1 MFVIN
6 RSGRDIIAHAAP
18 DPQAL
23 AQLRF
28 IRGDLLCARV
38 VALQLD
44 LSDARSRELAEKIAD
59 ALTLV
64 GRLIA
69 GNNP

>member
-1 MFVIN
+1 M
-6 RSGRDIIAHAAP
+6 IAQTAS

-38 VALQLD
+38 IALQLD
-44 LSDARSRELAEKIAD
+44 LSDARSHELAEKIAD

-64 GRLIA
+64 GRLIK
-69 GNNP
+69 GDNP

>member
-1 MFVIN
+1 M
-6 RSGRDIIAHAAP
+6 IANTAP

-23 AQLRF
+23 AQLRY

-38 VALQLD
+38 IALQLD
-44 LSDARSRELAEKIAD
+44 LSDTRSHELVEKIAD

-64 GRLIA
+64 GRLIE
-69 GNNP
+69 GDCQ